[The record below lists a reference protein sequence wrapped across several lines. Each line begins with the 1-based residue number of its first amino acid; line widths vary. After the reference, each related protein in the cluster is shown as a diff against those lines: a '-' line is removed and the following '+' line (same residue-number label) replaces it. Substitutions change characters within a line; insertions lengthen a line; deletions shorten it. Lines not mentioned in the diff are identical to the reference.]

1 MNNTIYSYV
10 LPVVIAYLL
19 GSFLPGYFL
28 PLWLRKVDIRKIG
41 DGNPGTIN
49 VKRTLGYPLAIL
61 VGFYDIGKGLLSML
75 IAYKLFRAP
84 VPIVTLSG
92 FASIMG
98 HKYPFY
104 LRFKGG
110 RGIAAT
116 LGIFV
121 FMIARISIEFF
132 STYEIVLTII
142 FIIVY
147 AILTRLATHDENFF
161 TVTFLP
167 ILGAILSIKVKEL
180 SELLLV
186 LFLMGMIFY
195 ESSKNLKLKMFKLSS
210 EKYTLWRVFI
220 RPMALLFIL
229 VSELAGR
236 KVVMYLSGSVL
247 LASFIFDLV
256 RFAIP
261 RFERMLEREIF
272 PDVKI
277 LRARE
282 RGRISSITNFMLGI
296 FFVFVFFPQS
306 IAYASIGFM
315 SLGDMFAKIVG
326 INYGETKIFGR
337 SGKSIEGTMG
347 FLSAALAVAFLAWMS
362 GFLAL
367 WYGTVGALAAAAVE
381 SFPSQIDDNVSVPVV
396 SGAIMLAV
404 QRLFL

>member
-1 MNNTIYSYV
+1 
-10 LPVVIAYLL
+10 
-19 GSFLPGYFL
+19 
-28 PLWLRKVDIRKIG
+28 
-41 DGNPGTIN
+41 
-49 VKRTLGYPLAIL
+49 
-61 VGFYDIGKGLLSML
+61 
-75 IAYKLFRAP
+75 
-84 VPIVTLSG
+84 
-92 FASIMG
+92 
-98 HKYPFY
+98 
-104 LRFKGG
+104 
-110 RGIAAT
+110 
-116 LGIFV
+116 
-121 FMIARISIEFF
+121 
-132 STYEIVLTII
+132 
-142 FIIVY
+142 
-147 AILTRLATHDENFF
+147 
-161 TVTFLP
+161 
-167 ILGAILSIKVKEL
+167 
-180 SELLLV
+180 
-186 LFLMGMIFY
+186 
-195 ESSKNLKLKMFKLSS
+195 
-210 EKYTLWRVFI
+210 
-220 RPMALLFIL
+220 
-229 VSELAGR
+229 
-236 KVVMYLSGSVL
+236 
-247 LASFIFDLV
+247 
-256 RFAIP
+256 
-261 RFERMLEREIF
+261 MLEREIF